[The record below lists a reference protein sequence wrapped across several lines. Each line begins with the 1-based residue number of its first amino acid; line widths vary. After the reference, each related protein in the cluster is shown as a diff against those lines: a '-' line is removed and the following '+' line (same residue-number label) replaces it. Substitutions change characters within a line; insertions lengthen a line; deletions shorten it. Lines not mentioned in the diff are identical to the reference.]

1 MLLSEVLKDN
11 KMKIINQHYV
21 DGQFRPSTGTEK
33 MDIINPSDESLIGH
47 VILGNEQD
55 MEAAI
60 VAASA
65 ALPSFSQTIR
75 AQRMDYLQQLHDAL
89 MERLDDLQ
97 EATTTEYGATV
108 QRSRW
113 SNQYAAETFLY
124 FKEILKDFSFER
136 PIGHSVISM
145 VPVGVTGIMTA
156 WNANS
161 GSICVKLAAAIA
173 AGCTVVIKPSE
184 MSAIQSQVLAECFHQ
199 AGLPAG
205 VINMVHGRGDILG
218 TLLST
223 HPAVAKI
230 LFTGST
236 IVGKII
242 ARNAVDT
249 MKRVTLELSGKS
261 PNIILDDAD
270 LDTAIPM
277 AVSAAFM
284 NSGQAC
290 IAGTRLLVPEA
301 VLPEVKAILL
311 KTMATQIVGDPRD
324 EQTVIGPMASQKQ
337 FDRIQHYIRVGI
349 DEGAELLVGGLG
361 KPDGLQSG
369 FYVKPTIFT
378 GVSNEM
384 TIAQEEIFGPV
395 LSVIT
400 YKTEEEAIAIA
411 NDTIYGLH
419 AYVSSSDMER
429 AQRVA
434 AQINAGRVAINTI
447 YHDALAPFG
456 GFKQSGLGR
465 EGGLYGLE
473 EQLEP
478 KVIIS

>member
-1 MLLSEVLKDN
+1 
-11 KMKIINQHYV
+11 MKIINQHYV
-21 DGQFRPSTGTEK
+21 NGQFCLSTGTET
-33 MDIINPSDESLIGH
+33 MDIINPSDESLIGK

-55 MEAAI
+55 IEAAI

-65 ALPSFSQTIR
+65 ALPSFSQTSR
-75 AQRMDYLQQLHDAL
+75 EQRMDYLQRLHNAL

-124 FKEILKDFSFER
+124 FKDILKDFPFER
-136 PIGHSVISM
+136 RIGQSDIAL

-161 GSICVKLAAAIA
+161 GSISVKLAAAIA

-184 MSAIQSQVLAECFHQ
+184 MSALQSQVLAECFDR

-218 TLLST
+218 TVLSA
-223 HPAVAKI
+223 HPAVSKI

-236 IVGKII
+236 TVGKII
-242 ARNAVDT
+242 ARNAIET

-270 LDTAIPM
+270 LNTAIPM
-277 AVSAAFM
+277 AVNAAFM

-290 IAGTRLLVPEA
+290 IAGTRLLVPEGA
-301 VLPEVKAILL
+301 LPEVKNILL
-311 KTMATQIVGDPRD
+311 KTMTTQVVGNPK
-324 EQTVIGPMASQKQ
+324 EEHTVIGPMASKKQ
-337 FDRIQHYIRVGI
+337 FERIQHYIKLGM
-349 DEGAELLVGGLG
+349 DEGAEVLIGGLG
-361 KPDGLQSG
+361 KPDGLLDG

-378 GVSNEM
+378 GVSNRM

-395 LSVIT
+395 LAVIS

-411 NDTIYGLH
+411 NDTPYGLH
-419 AYVSSSDMER
+419 AYISSSNMER
-429 AQRVA
+429 AQKVA

-456 GFKQSGLGR
+456 GFKQSGVGR
-465 EGGLYGLE
+465 EGGIYGLE

>member
-1 MLLSEVLKDN
+1 
-11 KMKIINQHYV
+11 MKIINQHYV
-21 DGQFRPSTGTEK
+21 NGQFCLSTGTET
-33 MDIINPSDESLIGH
+33 MDIINPSDESLIGK

-55 MEAAI
+55 IEAAI

-65 ALPSFSQTIR
+65 ALPSFSQTSR
-75 AQRMDYLQQLHDAL
+75 EQRMDYLQRLHNAL

-124 FKEILKDFSFER
+124 FKDILKDFPFER
-136 PIGHSVISM
+136 RIGQSDIAL

-161 GSICVKLAAAIA
+161 GSISVKLAAAIA

-184 MSAIQSQVLAECFHQ
+184 MSALQSQVLAECFDR

-218 TLLST
+218 TVLSA
-223 HPAVAKI
+223 HPAVSKI

-236 IVGKII
+236 TVGKII
-242 ARNAVDT
+242 ARNAIET

-270 LDTAIPM
+270 LNTAIPM
-277 AVSAAFM
+277 AVNAAFM

-290 IAGTRLLVPEA
+290 IAGTRLLVPEGA
-301 VLPEVKAILL
+301 LPEVKNILL
-311 KTMATQIVGDPRD
+311 KTMTTQVVGNPK
-324 EQTVIGPMASQKQ
+324 EEHTVIGPMASQKQ
-337 FDRIQHYIRVGI
+337 FERIQHYIKLGM
-349 DEGAELLVGGLG
+349 DEGAEVLIGGLG
-361 KPDGLQSG
+361 KPDGLLDG

-378 GVSNEM
+378 GVSNRM

-395 LSVIT
+395 LAVIS

-411 NDTIYGLH
+411 NDTPYGLH
-419 AYVSSSDMER
+419 AYISSSNMER
-429 AQRVA
+429 AQKVA

-447 YHDALAPFG
+447 CHDALAPFG
-456 GFKQSGLGR
+456 GFKQSGVGR
-465 EGGLYGLE
+465 EGGIYGLE

>member
-1 MLLSEVLKDN
+1 ME
-11 KMKIINQHYV
+11 IINQHYV
-21 DGQFRPSTGTEK
+21 NGQFVPSSGTEE
-33 MDIINPSDESLIGH
+33 MDIINPSDGGLIGK
-47 VILGNEQD
+47 VVFGNEQD
-55 MEAAI
+55 VEAAI

-65 ALPSFSQTIR
+65 ALPSFSRTSR
-75 AQRMDYLQQLHDAL
+75 EQRMDYLQRLHDAL

-97 EATTTEYGATV
+97 EVTTTEYGATL

-113 SNQYAAETFLY
+113 SNRYAAETFLY
-124 FKEILKDFSFER
+124 FKEILKDFEFER
-136 PIGHSVISM
+136 SIGQSAISM
-145 VPVGVTGIMTA
+145 VPVGVTAIMTA

-161 GSICVKLAAAIA
+161 GSISVKLAAAIA

-184 MSAIQSQVLAECFHQ
+184 MSAIQSQVLAECFDR
-199 AGLPAG
+199 AGLPPG
-205 VINMVHGRGDILG
+205 VINMVHGRGDVLG
-218 TLLST
+218 TVLST

-236 IVGKII
+236 MVGKII
-242 ARNAVDT
+242 ARNAVET

-270 LDTAIPM
+270 LATAIPM
-277 AVSAAFM
+277 AVNAAFM

-301 VLPEVKAILL
+301 LLPAVKDILRNI
-311 KTMATQIVGDPRD
+311 MATQRVGDPRD
-324 EQTVIGPMASQKQ
+324 ERTVIGPMASQKQ
-337 FDRIQHYIRVGI
+337 FDRIQHYIQLGI
-349 DEGAELLVGGLG
+349 EEGAELLTGGLG
-361 KPDGLQSG
+361 KPEGLQDG

-378 GVSNEM
+378 GVSNKM
-384 TIAQEEIFGPV
+384 TIAREEIFGPV

-400 YKTEEEAIAIA
+400 YKTEEEAVTIA

-419 AYVSSSDMER
+419 AYVSSADMER
-429 AQRVA
+429 AQKVA
-434 AQINAGRVAINTI
+434 AQIHAGRVAINSI

-456 GFKQSGLGR
+456 GCKQSGIGR
-465 EGGLYGLE
+465 EGGIYGLE

>member
-1 MLLSEVLKDN
+1 MLLSGVLKDS

-21 DGQFRPSTGTEK
+21 DGQFRPSTGTDK
-33 MDIINPSDESLIGH
+33 MDIINPSDESLIGQ
-47 VILGNEQD
+47 VVLGNEQD

-65 ALPSFSQTIR
+65 ALPSFSQTSR
-75 AQRMDYLQQLHDAL
+75 EQRMGYLQRLHDAL

-97 EATTTEYGATV
+97 EVTTTEYGATV

-136 PIGHSVISM
+136 RIGQSAMAM

-184 MSAIQSQVLAECFHQ
+184 MSAMQSQVLVECFDR
-199 AGLPAG
+199 AGLPGG

-218 TLLST
+218 TVLSA

-236 IVGKII
+236 MVGKII

-261 PNIILDDAD
+261 PNIILNDAD
-270 LDTAIPM
+270 LNTAIPM
-277 AVSAAFM
+277 AINAAFM

-301 VLPEVKAILL
+301 DLPEVKDILL
-311 KTMATQIVGDPRD
+311 KTMATQKVGDPRD
-324 EQTVIGPMASQKQ
+324 EHTVIGPMASQKQ
-337 FDRIQHYIRVGI
+337 FDRIQHYIRRGI
-349 DEGAELLVGGLG
+349 DEGAEVLVGGLG
-361 KPDGLQSG
+361 KPDGFQNG

-378 GVSNEM
+378 GVSNDM

-411 NDTIYGLH
+411 NDTVYGLH
-419 AYVSSSDMER
+419 AYVSSSDIER

-447 YHDALAPFG
+447 SHDALAPFG

>member
-1 MLLSEVLKDN
+1 
-11 KMKIINQHYV
+11 MKIINQHYV
-21 DGQFRPSTGTEK
+21 DGQFRPSTGTDK
-33 MDIINPSDESLIGH
+33 MDIINPSDESLIGQ
-47 VILGNEQD
+47 VVLGNEQD

-65 ALPSFSQTIR
+65 ALPSFSQTSR
-75 AQRMDYLQQLHDAL
+75 EQRMGYLQRLHDAL

-97 EATTTEYGATV
+97 EVTTTEYGATV

-136 PIGHSVISM
+136 RIGQSAMAM

-184 MSAIQSQVLAECFHQ
+184 MSAMQSQVLVECFDR

-218 TLLST
+218 TVLST

-236 IVGKII
+236 MVGKII

-261 PNIILDDAD
+261 PNIILNDAD
-270 LDTAIPM
+270 LNTAIPL
-277 AVSAAFM
+277 AINAAFM

-301 VLPEVKAILL
+301 DLPEVKDILL
-311 KTMATQIVGDPRD
+311 KTMATQKVGDPRD
-324 EQTVIGPMASQKQ
+324 EHTVIGPMASQKQ
-337 FDRIQHYIRVGI
+337 FDRIQHYIGRGI
-349 DEGAELLVGGLG
+349 DEGAEVLVGGLG
-361 KPDGLQSG
+361 KPDGFQNG

-378 GVSNEM
+378 GVSNDM

-411 NDTIYGLH
+411 NDTVYGLH
-419 AYVSSSDMER
+419 AYVSSSDIER

-447 YHDALAPFG
+447 FHDALAPFG

>member
-1 MLLSEVLKDN
+1 
-11 KMKIINQHYV
+11 
-21 DGQFRPSTGTEK
+21 
-33 MDIINPSDESLIGH
+33 
-47 VILGNEQD
+47 
-55 MEAAI
+55 
-60 VAASA
+60 
-65 ALPSFSQTIR
+65 
-75 AQRMDYLQQLHDAL
+75 

-124 FKEILKDFSFER
+124 FKDILKDFPFER
-136 PIGHSVISM
+136 RIGQSDIAL

-161 GSICVKLAAAIA
+161 GSISVKLAAAIA

-184 MSAIQSQVLAECFHQ
+184 MSALQSQVLAECFDR

-218 TLLST
+218 TVLSA
-223 HPAVAKI
+223 HPAVSKI

-236 IVGKII
+236 TVGKII
-242 ARNAVDT
+242 ARNAIET

-270 LDTAIPM
+270 LNTAIPM
-277 AVSAAFM
+277 AVNAAFM

-290 IAGTRLLVPEA
+290 IAGTRLLVPEGA
-301 VLPEVKAILL
+301 LPEVKNILL
-311 KTMATQIVGDPRD
+311 KTMTTQVVGNPK
-324 EQTVIGPMASQKQ
+324 EEHTVIGPMASQKQ
-337 FDRIQHYIRVGI
+337 FERIQHYIKLGM
-349 DEGAELLVGGLG
+349 DEGAEILTGGLG
-361 KPDGLQSG
+361 KPDGLLDG

-378 GVSNEM
+378 GVSNRM

-395 LSVIT
+395 LAVIS

-411 NDTIYGLH
+411 NDTPYGLH
-419 AYVSSSDMER
+419 AYISSSNMER
-429 AQRVA
+429 AQKVA

-456 GFKQSGLGR
+456 GFKQSGVGR
-465 EGGLYGLE
+465 EGGIYGLE

>member
-1 MLLSEVLKDN
+1 
-11 KMKIINQHYV
+11 MKIINQHYV
-21 DGQFRPSTGTEK
+21 DGQFRPSTGTDK
-33 MDIINPSDESLIGH
+33 MDIINPSDESLIGQ
-47 VILGNEQD
+47 VVLGNEQD

-65 ALPSFSQTIR
+65 ALPSFSQTSR
-75 AQRMDYLQQLHDAL
+75 EQRMGYLQRLHDAL

-97 EATTTEYGATV
+97 EVTTTEYGATV

-136 PIGHSVISM
+136 RIGQSAMAM

-184 MSAIQSQVLAECFHQ
+184 MSAMQSQVLVECFDR
-199 AGLPAG
+199 AGLPGG

-218 TLLST
+218 TVLSD

-236 IVGKII
+236 MVGKII

-261 PNIILDDAD
+261 PNIILNDAD
-270 LDTAIPM
+270 LNTAIPM
-277 AVSAAFM
+277 AINAAFM

-301 VLPEVKAILL
+301 DLPEVKDILL
-311 KTMATQIVGDPRD
+311 KTMATQKVGDPRD
-324 EQTVIGPMASQKQ
+324 EHTVIGPMASQKQ
-337 FDRIQHYIRVGI
+337 FDRIQHYIRRGI
-349 DEGAELLVGGLG
+349 DEGAEVLVGGLG
-361 KPDGLQSG
+361 KPDGFQNG

-378 GVSNEM
+378 GVSNDM

-411 NDTIYGLH
+411 NDTVYGLH
-419 AYVSSSDMER
+419 AYVSSSDIER

-447 YHDALAPFG
+447 SHDALAPFG

>member
-1 MLLSEVLKDN
+1 
-11 KMKIINQHYV
+11 MKIINQHYV
-21 DGQFRPSTGTEK
+21 DGQFRPSTGTDK
-33 MDIINPSDESLIGH
+33 MDIINPSDESLIGQ
-47 VILGNEQD
+47 VVLGNEQD

-60 VAASA
+60 VAAST
-65 ALPSFSQTIR
+65 ALLSFSQTSR
-75 AQRMDYLQQLHDAL
+75 EQRMGYLQRLHDAL

-97 EATTTEYGATV
+97 EVTTTEYGATV

-136 PIGHSVISM
+136 RIGQSAMAM

-184 MSAIQSQVLAECFHQ
+184 MSAMQSQVLVECFDR

-218 TLLST
+218 TVLST

-236 IVGKII
+236 MVGKII

-261 PNIILDDAD
+261 PNIILNDAD
-270 LDTAIPM
+270 LNTAIPL
-277 AVSAAFM
+277 AINAAFM

-301 VLPEVKAILL
+301 DLPEVKDILL
-311 KTMATQIVGDPRD
+311 KTMATQKVGDPRD
-324 EQTVIGPMASQKQ
+324 EHTVIGPMASQKQ
-337 FDRIQHYIRVGI
+337 FDRIQHYIRRGI
-349 DEGAELLVGGLG
+349 DEGAEVLVGGLG
-361 KPDGLQSG
+361 KPDGFQNG

-378 GVSNEM
+378 GVSNDM

-411 NDTIYGLH
+411 NDTVYGLH
-419 AYVSSSDMER
+419 AYVSSSDIER

-434 AQINAGRVAINTI
+434 AQINAGRIAINTI
-447 YHDALAPFG
+447 SHDALAPFG

>member
-1 MLLSEVLKDN
+1 
-11 KMKIINQHYV
+11 MKIINQHYV
-21 DGQFRPSTGTEK
+21 DGQFRPSTGTDK
-33 MDIINPSDESLIGH
+33 MDIINPSDESLIGQ
-47 VILGNEQD
+47 VVLGNEQD

-65 ALPSFSQTIR
+65 ALSSFSQTSR
-75 AQRMDYLQQLHDAL
+75 EQRMGYLQRLHDAL

-97 EATTTEYGATV
+97 EVTTTEYGATV

-136 PIGHSVISM
+136 RIGQSTMAM

-184 MSAIQSQVLAECFHQ
+184 MSAMQSQVLVECFDR

-218 TLLST
+218 TVLST

-236 IVGKII
+236 MVGKII

-261 PNIILDDAD
+261 PNIILNDAD
-270 LDTAIPM
+270 LNTAIPL
-277 AVSAAFM
+277 AINAAFM

-301 VLPEVKAILL
+301 DLPEVKDILL
-311 KTMATQIVGDPRD
+311 KTMATQKVGDPRD
-324 EQTVIGPMASQKQ
+324 EHTVIGPMASQKQ
-337 FDRIQHYIRVGI
+337 FDRIQHYIRRGI
-349 DEGAELLVGGLG
+349 DEGAEVLVGGLG
-361 KPDGLQSG
+361 KPDGFQNG

-378 GVSNEM
+378 GVSNDM

-411 NDTIYGLH
+411 NDTVYGLH
-419 AYVSSSDMER
+419 AYVSSSDIER

-447 YHDALAPFG
+447 SHDALAPFG

>member
-1 MLLSEVLKDN
+1 
-11 KMKIINQHYV
+11 
-21 DGQFRPSTGTEK
+21 
-33 MDIINPSDESLIGH
+33 
-47 VILGNEQD
+47 
-55 MEAAI
+55 
-60 VAASA
+60 
-65 ALPSFSQTIR
+65 
-75 AQRMDYLQQLHDAL
+75 

-124 FKEILKDFSFER
+124 FKDILKDFPFER
-136 PIGHSVISM
+136 RIGQSDIAL

-161 GSICVKLAAAIA
+161 GSISVKLAAAIA

-184 MSAIQSQVLAECFHQ
+184 MSALQSQVLAECFDR

-218 TLLST
+218 TVLSA
-223 HPAVAKI
+223 HPAVSKI

-236 IVGKII
+236 TVGKII
-242 ARNAVDT
+242 ARNAIET

-270 LDTAIPM
+270 LNTAIPM
-277 AVSAAFM
+277 AVNAAFM

-290 IAGTRLLVPEA
+290 IAGTRLLVPEGA
-301 VLPEVKAILL
+301 LPEVKNILL
-311 KTMATQIVGDPRD
+311 KTMTTQVVGNPK
-324 EQTVIGPMASQKQ
+324 EEHTVIGPMASQKQ
-337 FDRIQHYIRVGI
+337 FERIQHYIKLGR
-349 DEGAELLVGGLG
+349 DEGAEILTGGLG
-361 KPDGLQSG
+361 KPDGLLDG

-378 GVSNEM
+378 GVSNRM

-395 LSVIT
+395 LAVIS

-411 NDTIYGLH
+411 NDTPYGLH
-419 AYVSSSDMER
+419 AYISSSNMER
-429 AQRVA
+429 AQKVA

-456 GFKQSGLGR
+456 GFKQSGVGR
-465 EGGLYGLE
+465 EGGIYGLE

>member
-1 MLLSEVLKDN
+1 
-11 KMKIINQHYV
+11 MKIINQHYV
-21 DGQFRPSTGTEK
+21 NGQFRLSTGTEK
-33 MDIINPSDESLIGH
+33 MDIINPSDGSLIGK
-47 VILGNEQD
+47 VVLGNEQD
-55 MEAAI
+55 MNAAI
-60 VAASA
+60 IAASA
-65 ALPSFSQTIR
+65 ALPSFSQTSR
-75 AQRMDYLQQLHDAL
+75 EQRMDYLQQLHDAL

-97 EATTTEYGATV
+97 EATTIEYGATV

-124 FKEILKDFSFER
+124 FKHILKDFSFDR
-136 PIGHSVISM
+136 RIGQSTIAM
-145 VPVGVTGIMTA
+145 VPIGVTGIMTA

-161 GSICVKLAAAIA
+161 GSISVKLAAAIS

-184 MSAIQSQVLAECFHQ
+184 MSAIQSQVLAECFER
-199 AGLPAG
+199 AALPAG

-218 TLLST
+218 TVLST
-223 HPAVAKI
+223 HPAVSKI

-236 IVGKII
+236 VVGKII
-242 ARNAVDT
+242 ARNAADT

-270 LDTAIPM
+270 LNTAIPM
-277 AVSAAFM
+277 AVNAAFM

-301 VLPEVKAILL
+301 VLPEVKDILL
-311 KTMATQIVGDPRD
+311 KTMTTQTVGDPSD
-324 EQTVIGPMASQKQ
+324 ERTVIGPMASQKQ
-337 FDRIQHYIRVGI
+337 FDRVQHYIGLGMK
-349 DEGAELLVGGLG
+349 EGAELLAGGLG
-361 KPDGLQSG
+361 KPDGLQEG

-400 YKTEEEAIAIA
+400 YKTEEDAIAIA
-411 NDTIYGLH
+411 NDTIYGLQ

-429 AQRVA
+429 AQKVA

-465 EGGLYGLE
+465 EGGIYGLE

>member
-1 MLLSEVLKDN
+1 
-11 KMKIINQHYV
+11 MKIINQHYV
-21 DGQFRPSTGTEK
+21 DGQFRPSTGTDK
-33 MDIINPSDESLIGH
+33 MDIINPSDESLIGQ
-47 VILGNEQD
+47 VVLGNEQD

-65 ALPSFSQTIR
+65 ALPSFSQTSR
-75 AQRMDYLQQLHDAL
+75 EQRMGYLQRLHDAL

-97 EATTTEYGATV
+97 EVTTTEYGATV

-136 PIGHSVISM
+136 RIGESAMAM

-184 MSAIQSQVLAECFHQ
+184 MSAMQSQVLVECFDR

-218 TLLST
+218 TVLST

-236 IVGKII
+236 MVGKII

-261 PNIILDDAD
+261 PNIILNDAD
-270 LDTAIPM
+270 LNTAIPL
-277 AVSAAFM
+277 AINAAFM

-301 VLPEVKAILL
+301 DLPEVKDILL
-311 KTMATQIVGDPRD
+311 KTMATQKVGDPRD
-324 EQTVIGPMASQKQ
+324 EHTVIGPMASQKQ
-337 FDRIQHYIRVGI
+337 FDRIQHYIRRGI
-349 DEGAELLVGGLG
+349 DEGAEVLVGGLG
-361 KPDGLQSG
+361 KPDGFQNG

-378 GVSNEM
+378 GVSNDM

-411 NDTIYGLH
+411 NDTVYGLH
-419 AYVSSSDMER
+419 AYVSSSDIER

-447 YHDALAPFG
+447 SHDALAPFG

>member
-1 MLLSEVLKDN
+1 
-11 KMKIINQHYV
+11 MKIINQHYV
-21 DGQFRPSTGTEK
+21 DGQFRPSTGTDK
-33 MDIINPSDESLIGH
+33 MDIINPSDESLIGQ
-47 VILGNEQD
+47 VVLGNEQD

-65 ALPSFSQTIR
+65 ALPSFSQTSR
-75 AQRMDYLQQLHDAL
+75 EQRMGYLQRLHDAL

-97 EATTTEYGATV
+97 EVTTTEYGATV

-136 PIGHSVISM
+136 RIGQSAMAM

-184 MSAIQSQVLAECFHQ
+184 MSAMQSQVLVECFDR
-199 AGLPAG
+199 AGLPSG

-218 TLLST
+218 TVLST

-236 IVGKII
+236 MVGKII

-261 PNIILDDAD
+261 PNIILNDAD
-270 LDTAIPM
+270 LNTAIPM
-277 AVSAAFM
+277 AINAAFM

-301 VLPEVKAILL
+301 DLPEVKDILL
-311 KTMATQIVGDPRD
+311 KTMATQKVGDPRD
-324 EQTVIGPMASQKQ
+324 EHTVIGPMASQKQ
-337 FDRIQHYIRVGI
+337 FDRIQHYIRRGI
-349 DEGAELLVGGLG
+349 DEGAEVLVGGLG
-361 KPDGLQSG
+361 KPDGFQNG

-378 GVSNEM
+378 GVSNDM

-411 NDTIYGLH
+411 NDTVYGLH
-419 AYVSSSDMER
+419 AYVSSSDIER

-447 YHDALAPFG
+447 AHDALAPFG

>member
-1 MLLSEVLKDN
+1 VARFKRN

-21 DGQFRPSTGTEK
+21 NGRFIPSIGTEE
-33 MDIINPSDESLIGH
+33 MDIINPSDGGLIGK
-47 VILGNEQD
+47 VVLGNEQD
-55 MEAAI
+55 IATAI
-60 VAASA
+60 ASASA
-65 ALPSFSQTIR
+65 ALPTFAQTSR
-75 AQRMDYLQQLHDAL
+75 AQRMDYLQRLHDAL
-89 MERLDDLQ
+89 MERIDDLQ
-97 EATTTEYGATV
+97 EATMVEYGATV

-124 FKEILKDFSFER
+124 FKDILKDFEFER
-136 PIGHSVISM
+136 NIGQSTISM
-145 VPVGVTGIMTA
+145 VPVGVTAIMTA

-161 GSICVKLAAAIA
+161 GSISVKLAAAIA

-184 MSAIQSQVLAECFHQ
+184 MSAIQSQVLAECFDR
-199 AGLPAG
+199 AGLPPG
-205 VINMVHGRGDILG
+205 VINMVHGRGDVLG
-218 TLLST
+218 TVLST

-236 IVGKII
+236 VVGKII

-261 PNIILDDAD
+261 PNIILDDAH
-270 LDTAIPM
+270 LETAIPM
-277 AVSAAFM
+277 AVNVAFM

-290 IAGTRLLVPEA
+290 IAGTRLLVPEPL
-301 VLPEVKAILL
+301 LPEVKRILL
-311 KTMATQIVGDPRD
+311 ETVATQTVGDPHD
-324 EQTVIGPMASQKQ
+324 EHTVIGPMASQKQ
-337 FDRIQHYIRVGI
+337 FDRIQHYINLGI
-349 DEGAELLVGGLG
+349 EEGAELLAGGPG
-361 KPDGLQSG
+361 KPAGLQDG

-378 GVSNEM
+378 GVNNDM

-395 LSVIT
+395 LSVIA

-429 AQRVA
+429 ARKVA

-456 GFKQSGLGR
+456 GFKQSGVGR
-465 EGGLYGLE
+465 EGGIYGLE

>member
-1 MLLSEVLKDN
+1 
-11 KMKIINQHYV
+11 MKIINQHYV
-21 DGQFRPSTGTEK
+21 DGQFRPSTGTEQ

-65 ALPSFSQTIR
+65 ALPSFSQTSKE
-75 AQRMDYLQQLHDAL
+75 QRMDYLQRLHDAL

-97 EATTTEYGATV
+97 EVTTTEYGATV

-136 PIGHSVISM
+136 RIGQSAVTM
-145 VPVGVTGIMTA
+145 VPIGVTGIMTA

-161 GSICVKLAAAIA
+161 GSICVKLSAAIA

-184 MSAIQSQVLAECFHQ
+184 MSAIQSQVLAECFDR
-199 AGLPAG
+199 AGLPNG

-218 TLLST
+218 TVLST

-236 IVGKII
+236 VVGKII

-270 LDTAIPM
+270 LKTAIPM
-277 AVSAAFM
+277 AVNAAFM

-311 KTMATQIVGDPRD
+311 KTMATQKVGDPRD

-337 FDRIQHYIRVGI
+337 FDRIQHYIRWGI

-361 KPDGLQSG
+361 KPDGLQNG

-395 LSVIT
+395 LSIIT

-419 AYVSSSDMER
+419 AYVSSSDMAR

>member
-1 MLLSEVLKDN
+1 
-11 KMKIINQHYV
+11 MKIINQHYV
-21 DGQFRPSTGTEK
+21 DGQFRPSTGTDK
-33 MDIINPSDESLIGH
+33 MDIINPSDESLIGQ
-47 VILGNEQD
+47 VVLGNEQD

-65 ALPSFSQTIR
+65 ALPSFSQTSR
-75 AQRMDYLQQLHDAL
+75 EQRMGYLQRLHDAL

-97 EATTTEYGATV
+97 EVTTTEYGATV

-136 PIGHSVISM
+136 RIGQSAMAM

-184 MSAIQSQVLAECFHQ
+184 MSAMQSQVLVECFDR

-218 TLLST
+218 TVLST

-236 IVGKII
+236 MVGKII

-261 PNIILDDAD
+261 PNIILNDAD
-270 LDTAIPM
+270 LNTAIPM
-277 AVSAAFM
+277 AINAAFM

-301 VLPEVKAILL
+301 DLPEVKDILL
-311 KTMATQIVGDPRD
+311 KTMATQKVGDPRD
-324 EQTVIGPMASQKQ
+324 EHTVIGPMASQKQ
-337 FDRIQHYIRVGI
+337 FDRIQHYIRRGI
-349 DEGAELLVGGLG
+349 DEGAEVLVGGLG
-361 KPDGLQSG
+361 KPDGFQNG

-378 GVSNEM
+378 GVSNDM

-419 AYVSSSDMER
+419 AYVSSSDIER
-429 AQRVA
+429 TQRVA

-447 YHDALAPFG
+447 SHDALAPFG

>member
-1 MLLSEVLKDN
+1 
-11 KMKIINQHYV
+11 MKIINQHYV
-21 DGQFRPSTGTEK
+21 DGQFRPSTGTDK
-33 MDIINPSDESLIGH
+33 MDIINPSDESLIGQ
-47 VILGNEQD
+47 VVLGNEQD

-60 VAASA
+60 VAAST
-65 ALPSFSQTIR
+65 ALPSFSQTSR
-75 AQRMDYLQQLHDAL
+75 EQRMGYLQRLHDAL

-97 EATTTEYGATV
+97 EVTTTEYGATV

-136 PIGHSVISM
+136 RIGQSAMAM

-184 MSAIQSQVLAECFHQ
+184 MSAMQSQVLVECFDR

-218 TLLST
+218 TVLST

-236 IVGKII
+236 MVGKII

-261 PNIILDDAD
+261 PNIILNDAD
-270 LDTAIPM
+270 LNTAIPM
-277 AVSAAFM
+277 AINAAFM

-301 VLPEVKAILL
+301 DLPEVKDILL
-311 KTMATQIVGDPRD
+311 KTMATQKVGDPRD
-324 EQTVIGPMASQKQ
+324 EHTVIGPMASQKQ
-337 FDRIQHYIRVGI
+337 FDRIQHYIRRGI
-349 DEGAELLVGGLG
+349 DEGAEVLVGGLG
-361 KPDGLQSG
+361 KPDGLQNG

-378 GVSNEM
+378 GVSNDM

-411 NDTIYGLH
+411 NDTVYGLH
-419 AYVSSSDMER
+419 AYVSSSDIER

-447 YHDALAPFG
+447 FHDALAPFG

>member
-1 MLLSEVLKDN
+1 
-11 KMKIINQHYV
+11 MKIINQHYV
-21 DGQFRPSTGTEK
+21 DGQFRPSTGTEQ

-47 VILGNEQD
+47 VVLGNEQD

-65 ALPSFSQTIR
+65 ALPSFSQTSR
-75 AQRMDYLQQLHDAL
+75 EQRMEYLQQLHDAL

-97 EATTTEYGATV
+97 EVTTTEYGATV

-124 FKEILKDFSFER
+124 FKEILKDFYFER
-136 PIGHSVISM
+136 HIGQSAIAM
-145 VPVGVTGIMTA
+145 VPIGVTGIMTA

-161 GSICVKLAAAIA
+161 GSICVKLAAAVA

-184 MSAIQSQVLAECFHQ
+184 MSAIQSQVLAECFDR
-199 AGLPAG
+199 AGLPNG

-218 TLLST
+218 TVLST

-236 IVGKII
+236 VVGKII

-270 LDTAIPM
+270 LKTAIPM
-277 AVSAAFM
+277 AVNAAFM

-301 VLPEVKAILL
+301 VMPKVKAILL
-311 KTMATQIVGDPRD
+311 KTIATQKVGDPRD

-337 FDRIQHYIRVGI
+337 FDRIQHYIRWGI

-361 KPDGLQSG
+361 KPDGLQNG

-395 LSVIT
+395 LSIIT

-419 AYVSSSDMER
+419 AYVSSSDMAR

>member
-1 MLLSEVLKDN
+1 
-11 KMKIINQHYV
+11 MKIINQHYV
-21 DGQFRPSTGTEK
+21 DGQFRPSTGTDK
-33 MDIINPSDESLIGH
+33 MDIINPSDESLIGQ
-47 VILGNEQD
+47 VVLGNEQD

-65 ALPSFSQTIR
+65 ALPSFSQTSR
-75 AQRMDYLQQLHDAL
+75 KQRMGYLQRLHDAL

-97 EATTTEYGATV
+97 EVTTTEYGATV

-136 PIGHSVISM
+136 RIGQSAMAM

-184 MSAIQSQVLAECFHQ
+184 MSAMQSQVLVECFDR
-199 AGLPAG
+199 AGLPGG

-218 TLLST
+218 TVLST

-236 IVGKII
+236 MVGKII

-261 PNIILDDAD
+261 PNIILNDAD
-270 LDTAIPM
+270 LNTAIPM
-277 AVSAAFM
+277 AINAAFM

-301 VLPEVKAILL
+301 DLPEVKDILL
-311 KTMATQIVGDPRD
+311 KTMATQKVGDPRD
-324 EQTVIGPMASQKQ
+324 EHTVIGPMASQKQ
-337 FDRIQHYIRVGI
+337 FDRIQHYIRRGI
-349 DEGAELLVGGLG
+349 DEGAEVLVGGLG
-361 KPDGLQSG
+361 KPDGFQNG

-378 GVSNEM
+378 GVSNDM

-411 NDTIYGLH
+411 NDTVYGLH
-419 AYVSSSDMER
+419 AYVSSSDIER

-447 YHDALAPFG
+447 SHDALAPFG

>member
-1 MLLSEVLKDN
+1 
-11 KMKIINQHYV
+11 MKIINQHYV
-21 DGQFRPSTGTEK
+21 DGQFRPSTGTDK
-33 MDIINPSDESLIGH
+33 MDIINPSDESLIGQ
-47 VILGNEQD
+47 VVLGNEQD

-65 ALPSFSQTIR
+65 ALPSFSQTSR
-75 AQRMDYLQQLHDAL
+75 EQRMGYLQRLHDAL

-97 EATTTEYGATV
+97 EVTTTEYGATV

-136 PIGHSVISM
+136 RIGQSAMAM

-184 MSAIQSQVLAECFHQ
+184 MSAMQSQVLVECFDR

-218 TLLST
+218 TVLST

-236 IVGKII
+236 MVGKII

-261 PNIILDDAD
+261 PNIILNDAD
-270 LDTAIPM
+270 LNTAIPL
-277 AVSAAFM
+277 AINAAFM

-301 VLPEVKAILL
+301 DLPEVKDILL
-311 KTMATQIVGDPRD
+311 KTMATQKVGDPRD
-324 EQTVIGPMASQKQ
+324 EHTVIGPMASQKQ
-337 FDRIQHYIRVGI
+337 FDRIQHYIRRGI
-349 DEGAELLVGGLG
+349 DEGAEVLVGGLG
-361 KPDGLQSG
+361 KPDGFQNG

-378 GVSNEM
+378 GVSNDM

-411 NDTIYGLH
+411 NDTVYGLH
-419 AYVSSSDMER
+419 AYVSSSDIER

-447 YHDALAPFG
+447 SHDALAPFG

>member
-1 MLLSEVLKDN
+1 MLLSEVLKYS
-11 KMKIINQHYV
+11 KMKIINQHYI
-21 DGQFRPSTGTEK
+21 DGQFRLSTGTEK

-47 VILGNEQD
+47 VILGNKQD

-65 ALPSFSQTIR
+65 ALPSFSQTSR
-75 AQRMDYLQQLHDAL
+75 EQRMDYLQQLHDAL
-89 MERLDDLQ
+89 MDRLDDLQ

-136 PIGHSVISM
+136 RIGQSAIAM

-199 AGLPAG
+199 ASLPAG

-218 TLLST
+218 TVLST

-236 IVGKII
+236 VVGKII

-270 LDTAIPM
+270 LNTAVPM
-277 AVSAAFM
+277 AVNAAFM

-301 VLPEVKAILL
+301 ILPEVKDILL
-311 KTMATQIVGDPRD
+311 KTMATQQVGNPRD
-324 EQTVIGPMASQKQ
+324 EHTVIGPMASQKQ
-337 FDRIQHYIRVGI
+337 FDRIQHYIGLGI
-349 DEGAELLVGGLG
+349 NEGAELLVGGLG
-361 KPDGLQSG
+361 KPNGLQNG

-384 TIAQEEIFGPV
+384 RIAQEEIFGPV

-419 AYVSSSDMER
+419 AYVSSSDVKR

-447 YHDALAPFG
+447 SHDALAPFG

>member
-1 MLLSEVLKDN
+1 
-11 KMKIINQHYV
+11 MKIINQHYV
-21 DGQFRPSTGTEK
+21 DGQFRPSTGTDK
-33 MDIINPSDESLIGH
+33 MDIINPSDGSLIGQ
-47 VILGNEQD
+47 VVLGNEQD

-65 ALPSFSQTIR
+65 ALPSFSQTSR
-75 AQRMDYLQQLHDAL
+75 EQRMGYLQRLHDAL

-97 EATTTEYGATV
+97 EVTTTEYGATV

-113 SNQYAAETFLY
+113 SNQYAAETFLH

-136 PIGHSVISM
+136 RIGQSAMAM

-184 MSAIQSQVLAECFHQ
+184 MSAMQSQVLVECFDR
-199 AGLPAG
+199 AGLPSG

-218 TLLST
+218 TVLST

-236 IVGKII
+236 MVGKII

-261 PNIILDDAD
+261 PNIILNDAD
-270 LDTAIPM
+270 LNTAIPM
-277 AVSAAFM
+277 AINAAFM

-301 VLPEVKAILL
+301 DLPEVKDILL
-311 KTMATQIVGDPRD
+311 KTMATQKVGDPRD
-324 EQTVIGPMASQKQ
+324 EHTVIGPMASQKQ
-337 FDRIQHYIRVGI
+337 FDRIQHYIRRGI
-349 DEGAELLVGGLG
+349 DEGAEVLVGGLG
-361 KPDGLQSG
+361 KPDGFQNG

-378 GVSNEM
+378 GVSNDM

-411 NDTIYGLH
+411 NDTVYGLH
-419 AYVSSSDMER
+419 AYVSSSDIER

-447 YHDALAPFG
+447 FHDALAPFG

>member
-1 MLLSEVLKDN
+1 MLLSGVLKDS

-21 DGQFRPSTGTEK
+21 DGQFRPSTGTDK
-33 MDIINPSDESLIGH
+33 MDIINPSDESLIGQ
-47 VILGNEQD
+47 VVLGNEQD

-65 ALPSFSQTIR
+65 ALPSFSQTSR
-75 AQRMDYLQQLHDAL
+75 EQRMGYLQRLHDAL

-97 EATTTEYGATV
+97 EVTTTEYGATV

-136 PIGHSVISM
+136 RIGQSAMAM

-184 MSAIQSQVLAECFHQ
+184 MSAMQSQVLVECFDR

-218 TLLST
+218 TVLST

-236 IVGKII
+236 MVGKII

-261 PNIILDDAD
+261 PNIILNDAD
-270 LDTAIPM
+270 LNTAIPM
-277 AVSAAFM
+277 AINAAFM

-301 VLPEVKAILL
+301 DLPEVKDILL
-311 KTMATQIVGDPRD
+311 KTMATQKVGDPRD
-324 EQTVIGPMASQKQ
+324 EHTVIGPMASQKQ
-337 FDRIQHYIRVGI
+337 FDRIQHYIRRGI
-349 DEGAELLVGGLG
+349 DEGAEVLVGGLG
-361 KPDGLQSG
+361 KPDGFQNG

-378 GVSNEM
+378 GVSNDM

-411 NDTIYGLH
+411 NDTVYGLH
-419 AYVSSSDMER
+419 AYVSSSDIER

-447 YHDALAPFG
+447 SHDALAPFG

>member
-1 MLLSEVLKDN
+1 
-11 KMKIINQHYV
+11 
-21 DGQFRPSTGTEK
+21 
-33 MDIINPSDESLIGH
+33 
-47 VILGNEQD
+47 
-55 MEAAI
+55 
-60 VAASA
+60 
-65 ALPSFSQTIR
+65 
-75 AQRMDYLQQLHDAL
+75 
-89 MERLDDLQ
+89 
-97 EATTTEYGATV
+97 
-108 QRSRW
+108 
-113 SNQYAAETFLY
+113 
-124 FKEILKDFSFER
+124 
-136 PIGHSVISM
+136 
-145 VPVGVTGIMTA
+145 
-156 WNANS
+156 
-161 GSICVKLAAAIA
+161 
-173 AGCTVVIKPSE
+173 VIKPSE
-184 MSAIQSQVLAECFHQ
+184 MSAMQSQVLVECFDR

-218 TLLST
+218 TVLST

-236 IVGKII
+236 MVGKII

-261 PNIILDDAD
+261 PNIILNDAD
-270 LDTAIPM
+270 LNTAIPM
-277 AVSAAFM
+277 AINAAFM

-301 VLPEVKAILL
+301 DLPEVKDILL
-311 KTMATQIVGDPRD
+311 KTMATQKVGDPRD
-324 EQTVIGPMASQKQ
+324 EHTVIGPMASQKQ
-337 FDRIQHYIRVGI
+337 FDRIQHYIRRGI
-349 DEGAELLVGGLG
+349 DEGAEVLVGGLG
-361 KPDGLQSG
+361 KPDGFQNG

-378 GVSNEM
+378 GVSNDM

-400 YKTEEEAIAIA
+400 YKTEEEATAIA
-411 NDTIYGLH
+411 NDTVYGLH
-419 AYVSSSDMER
+419 AYVSSSDIER

-447 YHDALAPFG
+447 SHDALAPFG

>member
-1 MLLSEVLKDN
+1 
-11 KMKIINQHYV
+11 MKIINQHYV
-21 DGQFRPSTGTEK
+21 DGQFRPSTGTDK
-33 MDIINPSDESLIGH
+33 MDIINPSDESLIGQ
-47 VILGNEQD
+47 VVLGNEQD

-65 ALPSFSQTIR
+65 ALPSFSQTSR
-75 AQRMDYLQQLHDAL
+75 EQRMGYLQRLHDAL

-97 EATTTEYGATV
+97 EVTTTEYGATV

-136 PIGHSVISM
+136 RIGQSAMAM

-184 MSAIQSQVLAECFHQ
+184 MSAMQSQVLVECFDR
-199 AGLPAG
+199 AGLPGG

-218 TLLST
+218 TVLST

-236 IVGKII
+236 MVGKII

-261 PNIILDDAD
+261 PNIILNDAD
-270 LDTAIPM
+270 LNTAIPM
-277 AVSAAFM
+277 AINAAFM

-301 VLPEVKAILL
+301 DLPEVKDILL
-311 KTMATQIVGDPRD
+311 KTMATQKVGDPRD
-324 EQTVIGPMASQKQ
+324 EHTVIGPMASQKQ
-337 FDRIQHYIRVGI
+337 FDRIQHYIRRGI
-349 DEGAELLVGGLG
+349 DEGAEVLVGGLG
-361 KPDGLQSG
+361 KPDGFQNG

-378 GVSNEM
+378 GVSNDM

-411 NDTIYGLH
+411 NDTVYGLH
-419 AYVSSSDMER
+419 AYVSSSDIER

-447 YHDALAPFG
+447 SHDALAPFG

>member
-1 MLLSEVLKDN
+1 MSEVLKDS
-11 KMKIINQHYV
+11 KMKIINQHYI

-33 MDIINPSDESLIGH
+33 MDIINPSDGSLIGKI
-47 VILGNEQD
+47 VLGNEQD
-55 MEAAI
+55 MNAAI
-60 VAASA
+60 IAASA
-65 ALPSFSQTIR
+65 ALPSFSQTSR
-75 AQRMDYLQQLHDAL
+75 EQRMDYLHQLHDAL

-97 EATTTEYGATV
+97 EATTIEYGATV

-124 FKEILKDFSFER
+124 FKQILKDFSFDR
-136 PIGHSVISM
+136 RIGQSTIAM
-145 VPVGVTGIMTA
+145 VPIGVTGIMTS

-161 GSICVKLAAAIA
+161 GSISVKLAAAIA

-184 MSAIQSQVLAECFHQ
+184 MSAIQSQVLAECFER
-199 AGLPAG
+199 AALPAG

-218 TLLST
+218 TVLST
-223 HPAVAKI
+223 HPAVSKI

-236 IVGKII
+236 VVGKII
-242 ARNAVDT
+242 ARNATDT

-270 LDTAIPM
+270 LNTAIPM
-277 AVSAAFM
+277 AVNAAFM

-301 VLPEVKAILL
+301 VLPEVKDILL
-311 KTMATQIVGDPRD
+311 KTMTTQTVGDPSD
-324 EQTVIGPMASQKQ
+324 ERTVIGPMASQKQ
-337 FDRIQHYIRVGI
+337 FDRVQHYIGLGI
-349 DEGAELLVGGLG
+349 KEGAELLAGGLG
-361 KPDGLQSG
+361 KPDGLQEG

-395 LSVIT
+395 LSVIA
-400 YKTEEEAIAIA
+400 YKTEEDAIAIA

-419 AYVSSSDMER
+419 AYVCSSDMER
-429 AQRVA
+429 AQKVA

-465 EGGLYGLE
+465 EGGIYGLE

>member
-1 MLLSEVLKDN
+1 
-11 KMKIINQHYV
+11 MKIINQHYV
-21 DGQFRPSTGTEK
+21 DGQFRPSTGTEQ

-47 VILGNEQD
+47 VVLGNEQD

-65 ALPSFSQTIR
+65 ALPSFSQTSR
-75 AQRMDYLQQLHDAL
+75 EQRMEYLQQLHDAL

-97 EATTTEYGATV
+97 EVTTTEYGATV

-124 FKEILKDFSFER
+124 FKEILKDFYFER
-136 PIGHSVISM
+136 HIGQSAIAM
-145 VPVGVTGIMTA
+145 VPIGVTGIMTA

-161 GSICVKLAAAIA
+161 GSICVKLAAAVA

-184 MSAIQSQVLAECFHQ
+184 MSAIQSQVLAECFDR
-199 AGLPAG
+199 AGLPNG

-218 TLLST
+218 TVLST

-236 IVGKII
+236 VVGKII

-270 LDTAIPM
+270 LKTAIPM
-277 AVSAAFM
+277 AVNAAFM

-311 KTMATQIVGDPRD
+311 KTMATQKVGDPRD

-337 FDRIQHYIRVGI
+337 FDRIQHYIRWGI

-361 KPDGLQSG
+361 KPDGLQNG

-395 LSVIT
+395 LSIIT

-419 AYVSSSDMER
+419 AYVSSSDMAR

>member
-1 MLLSEVLKDN
+1 
-11 KMKIINQHYV
+11 MKIINQHYV
-21 DGQFRPSTGTEK
+21 DGQFRPSTGTEQ
-33 MDIINPSDESLIGH
+33 MDIINPSDESLSGH
-47 VILGNEQD
+47 VVLGNEQD

-65 ALPSFSQTIR
+65 ALPSFAQTSR
-75 AQRMDYLQQLHDAL
+75 EQRMEYLQQLHDAL

-97 EATTTEYGATV
+97 EVTTTEYGATV

-136 PIGHSVISM
+136 HIGQSAIAM
-145 VPVGVTGIMTA
+145 VPIGVTGIMTA

-184 MSAIQSQVLAECFHQ
+184 MSAIQSQVLAECFDR
-199 AGLPAG
+199 AGLPNG

-218 TLLST
+218 TVLST

-236 IVGKII
+236 VVGKII

-270 LDTAIPM
+270 LKTAIPM
-277 AVSAAFM
+277 AVNAAFM

-311 KTMATQIVGDPRD
+311 KTMATQKVGDPRD

-337 FDRIQHYIRVGI
+337 FDQIQHYIRWGI
-349 DEGAELLVGGLG
+349 DEGAELLIGGLG
-361 KPDGLQSG
+361 KPDGLKNG

-400 YKTEEEAIAIA
+400 YKTEQEAIAIA

-419 AYVSSSDMER
+419 AYVSSSDMAR
-429 AQRVA
+429 AQQVA

-465 EGGLYGLE
+465 EGGRYGLE

>member
-1 MLLSEVLKDN
+1 MLLSGVLKDS

-21 DGQFRPSTGTEK
+21 DGQFRPSTGTDK
-33 MDIINPSDESLIGH
+33 MDIINPSDESLIGQ
-47 VILGNEQD
+47 VVLGNEQD

-60 VAASA
+60 VAAST
-65 ALPSFSQTIR
+65 ALLSFSQTSR
-75 AQRMDYLQQLHDAL
+75 EQRMGYLQRLHDAL

-97 EATTTEYGATV
+97 EVTTTEYGATV

-136 PIGHSVISM
+136 RIGQSAMAM

-184 MSAIQSQVLAECFHQ
+184 MSAMQSQVLVECFDR

-218 TLLST
+218 TVLST

-236 IVGKII
+236 MVGKII

-261 PNIILDDAD
+261 PNIILNDAD
-270 LDTAIPM
+270 LNTAIPL
-277 AVSAAFM
+277 AINAAFM

-301 VLPEVKAILL
+301 DLPEVKDILL
-311 KTMATQIVGDPRD
+311 KTMATQKVGDPRD
-324 EQTVIGPMASQKQ
+324 EHTVIGPMASQKQ
-337 FDRIQHYIRVGI
+337 FDRIQHYIRRGI
-349 DEGAELLVGGLG
+349 DEGAEVLVGGLG
-361 KPDGLQSG
+361 KPDGFQNG

-378 GVSNEM
+378 GVSNDM

-411 NDTIYGLH
+411 NDTVYGLH
-419 AYVSSSDMER
+419 AYVSSSDIER

-434 AQINAGRVAINTI
+434 AQINAGRIAINTI
-447 YHDALAPFG
+447 SHDALAPFG

>member
-1 MLLSEVLKDN
+1 
-11 KMKIINQHYV
+11 MKIVNQHYV
-21 DGQFRPSTGTEK
+21 DGQFRPSTGTEQ

-47 VILGNEQD
+47 VVLGNEQD

-65 ALPSFSQTIR
+65 ALPSFSQTGR
-75 AQRMDYLQQLHDAL
+75 EQRMEYLQQLHDAL

-97 EATTTEYGATV
+97 EVTTTEYGATV

-136 PIGHSVISM
+136 HIGQSAIAM
-145 VPVGVTGIMTA
+145 VPIGVTGIMTA

-184 MSAIQSQVLAECFHQ
+184 MSAIQSQVLAECFDR
-199 AGLPAG
+199 AELPNG

-218 TLLST
+218 TVLST

-236 IVGKII
+236 VVGKII

-270 LDTAIPM
+270 LKTAIPM
-277 AVSAAFM
+277 AVNAAFM

-301 VLPEVKAILL
+301 VLPEVKAISL
-311 KTMATQIVGDPRD
+311 KTMATQKVGDPRD

-337 FDRIQHYIRVGI
+337 FDRIQHYIRLGI

-361 KPDGLQSG
+361 KPDGLKDG

-395 LSVIT
+395 LSIIT

-419 AYVSSSDMER
+419 AYVSSSDMAR

-434 AQINAGRVAINTI
+434 AQINAGRVAINTV

>member
-1 MLLSEVLKDN
+1 
-11 KMKIINQHYV
+11 
-21 DGQFRPSTGTEK
+21 

-47 VILGNEQD
+47 LVLGTEQD

-65 ALPSFSQTIR
+65 ALPSFAQTCR
-75 AQRMDYLQQLHDAL
+75 EQRMHYLQQLHNAL

-97 EATTTEYGATV
+97 EVTTTEYGATE

-113 SNQYAAETFLY
+113 SNQYAAETFLC

-136 PIGHSVISM
+136 RIGQSAVTM
-145 VPVGVTGIMTA
+145 VPIGVTGIMTA

-184 MSAIQSQVLAECFHQ
+184 MSAIQSQVLAECFDQ

-218 TLLST
+218 TVLST

-236 IVGKII
+236 VVGKII

-270 LDTAIPM
+270 LKTAIPM
-277 AVSAAFM
+277 AVNAAFM

-301 VLPEVKAILL
+301 ALPEIKAILL
-311 KTMATQIVGDPRD
+311 KTMATQKVGDPRD

-337 FDRIQHYIRVGI
+337 FDRIQHYIRRGI
-349 DEGAELLVGGLG
+349 DEGAELLIGGLG
-361 KPDGLQSG
+361 KPDGLKNG

-400 YKTEEEAIAIA
+400 YKTEQEAIAIA

-419 AYVSSSDMER
+419 AYVSSSDMAR
-429 AQRVA
+429 AQQVA

-465 EGGLYGLE
+465 EGGRYGLE

>member
-1 MLLSEVLKDN
+1 MSEVLKDN

-21 DGQFRPSTGTEK
+21 DGQFRPSTGSEK

-47 VILGNEQD
+47 VLLGNEQE

-65 ALPSFSQTIR
+65 ALPSFSQTSR
-75 AQRMDYLQQLHDAL
+75 EQRMDYLQQLHDAL

-97 EATTTEYGATV
+97 EVTTTEYGATV

-124 FKEILKDFSFER
+124 FKEILKDFCFER
-136 PIGHSVISM
+136 RIGQSVVSM

-184 MSAIQSQVLAECFHQ
+184 MSAMQSQVLAECFDR

-218 TLLST
+218 TVLST

-236 IVGKII
+236 VVGKII

-270 LDTAIPM
+270 FDTAIPM
-277 AVSAAFM
+277 AINAAFM

-301 VLPEVKAILL
+301 NLQEVKDILL
-311 KTMATQIVGDPRD
+311 KTMATQKVGDPRD
-324 EQTVIGPMASQKQ
+324 GQTVIGPMASQKQ
-337 FDRIQHYIRVGI
+337 FDRIQHYIRLGI
-349 DEGAELLVGGLG
+349 NEGAELLVGGLG
-361 KPDGLQSG
+361 KPEGLENG

-434 AQINAGRVAINTI
+434 AQINAGRVSINTI

>member
-1 MLLSEVLKDN
+1 
-11 KMKIINQHYV
+11 MKIINQHYV
-21 DGQFRPSTGTEK
+21 DGQFRPSTGTEQ

-47 VILGNEQD
+47 VVLGNEQD

-65 ALPSFSQTIR
+65 ALPSFSQTSR
-75 AQRMDYLQQLHDAL
+75 EQRMEYLQQLHDAL

-97 EATTTEYGATV
+97 EVTTTEYGATV

-136 PIGHSVISM
+136 HIGQSAIAM
-145 VPVGVTGIMTA
+145 VPIGVTGIMTA

-184 MSAIQSQVLAECFHQ
+184 MSAIQSQVLAECFDR
-199 AGLPAG
+199 AGLPNG

-218 TLLST
+218 TVLST

-236 IVGKII
+236 VVGKII

-270 LDTAIPM
+270 LKTAIPM
-277 AVSAAFM
+277 AVNAAFM

-311 KTMATQIVGDPRD
+311 KTMATQKVGDPRD

-337 FDRIQHYIRVGI
+337 FDRIQHYIRRGI

-361 KPDGLQSG
+361 KPDGLQNG

-395 LSVIT
+395 LSIIT

-419 AYVSSSDMER
+419 AYVSSSDMAR

>member
-1 MLLSEVLKDN
+1 
-11 KMKIINQHYV
+11 MKIINQHYV
-21 DGQFRPSTGTEK
+21 DGQFRPSTGTEQ

-47 VILGNEQD
+47 VVLGNEQD

-65 ALPSFSQTIR
+65 ALPSFSQTSR
-75 AQRMDYLQQLHDAL
+75 EQRMEYLQQLHDAL

-97 EATTTEYGATV
+97 EVTTTEYGATV

-124 FKEILKDFSFER
+124 FKEILKDFYFER
-136 PIGHSVISM
+136 HIGQSAIAM
-145 VPVGVTGIMTA
+145 VPIGVTGIMTA

-161 GSICVKLAAAIA
+161 SSICVKLAAAVA

-184 MSAIQSQVLAECFHQ
+184 MSAIQSQVLAECFDR
-199 AGLPAG
+199 AGLPNG

-218 TLLST
+218 TVLST

-236 IVGKII
+236 VVGKII

-270 LDTAIPM
+270 LKTAIPM
-277 AVSAAFM
+277 AVNAAFM

-311 KTMATQIVGDPRD
+311 KTMATQKVGDPRD

-337 FDRIQHYIRVGI
+337 FDRIQHYIRWGI

-361 KPDGLQSG
+361 KPDGLQNG

-395 LSVIT
+395 LSIIT

-419 AYVSSSDMER
+419 AYVSSSDMAR

>member
-1 MLLSEVLKDN
+1 
-11 KMKIINQHYV
+11 MKIINQHYV
-21 DGQFRPSTGTEK
+21 DGQFRPSAGTEK
-33 MDIINPSDESLIGH
+33 MDIINPSDESLIGQ
-47 VILGNEQD
+47 VVLGNEQD

-60 VAASA
+60 IAASA
-65 ALPSFSQTIR
+65 ALPSFSQTSR
-75 AQRMDYLQQLHDAL
+75 EQRMDYLQQLHDAL

-97 EATTTEYGATV
+97 EVTTTEYGATV

-113 SNQYAAETFLY
+113 SNQYAAETFLF
-124 FKEILKDFSFER
+124 FKKILKDFSFER
-136 PIGHSVISM
+136 RIGQSAIAM

-184 MSAIQSQVLAECFHQ
+184 MSAMQSQVLAECFDR

-205 VINMVHGRGDILG
+205 IINMVHGRGDILG
-218 TLLST
+218 TVLST

-236 IVGKII
+236 VVGKII

-270 LDTAIPM
+270 LNTAIPI
-277 AVSAAFM
+277 AVNAAFM

-311 KTMATQIVGDPRD
+311 KTMAAQKVGDPRD
-324 EQTVIGPMASQKQ
+324 EHTVIGPMASQKQ
-337 FDRIQHYIRVGI
+337 FDRIQHYIRLGI

-361 KPDGLQSG
+361 KPEGLEDG

-434 AQINAGRVAINTI
+434 AQIHAGRVAINTI

-465 EGGLYGLE
+465 EGGIYGLE

>member
-1 MLLSEVLKDN
+1 
-11 KMKIINQHYV
+11 MKIINQHYV
-21 DGQFRPSTGTEK
+21 NGQFCLSTGTET
-33 MDIINPSDESLIGH
+33 MEIINPSDESLIGK

-55 MEAAI
+55 IEAAI

-65 ALPSFSQTIR
+65 ALPSFSQTSR
-75 AQRMDYLQQLHDAL
+75 EQRMDYLQRLHNAL
-89 MERLDDLQ
+89 MERLGDLQ

-124 FKEILKDFSFER
+124 FKDILKDFPFER
-136 PIGHSVISM
+136 RIGQSDIAL

-161 GSICVKLAAAIA
+161 GSISVKLAAAIA

-184 MSAIQSQVLAECFHQ
+184 MSALQSQVLAECFDR

-218 TLLST
+218 TVLSA
-223 HPAVAKI
+223 HPAVSKI

-236 IVGKII
+236 AVGKII
-242 ARNAVDT
+242 AHNAVET

-270 LDTAIPM
+270 LNTAIPM
-277 AVSAAFM
+277 AVNAAFM

-290 IAGTRLLVPEA
+290 IAGTRLLVPEGA
-301 VLPEVKAILL
+301 LPEVKNILL
-311 KTMATQIVGDPRD
+311 KTMTTQVVGNPK
-324 EQTVIGPMASQKQ
+324 EEHTVIGPMASKKQ
-337 FDRIQHYIRVGI
+337 FERIQHYIKLGM
-349 DEGAELLVGGLG
+349 DEGAEVLIGGLG
-361 KPDGLQSG
+361 KPDGLLDG

-378 GVSNEM
+378 GVSNRM

-395 LSVIT
+395 LAVIS

-411 NDTIYGLH
+411 NDTPYGLH
-419 AYVSSSDMER
+419 AYISSSNMER
-429 AQRVA
+429 AQKVA

-456 GFKQSGLGR
+456 GFKQSGVGR
-465 EGGLYGLE
+465 EGGIYGLE

>member
-1 MLLSEVLKDN
+1 M
-11 KMKIINQHYV
+11 
-21 DGQFRPSTGTEK
+21 G
-33 MDIINPSDESLIGH
+33 
-47 VILGNEQD
+47 
-55 MEAAI
+55 
-60 VAASA
+60 
-65 ALPSFSQTIR
+65 
-75 AQRMDYLQQLHDAL
+75 YLQRLHDAL

-97 EATTTEYGATV
+97 EVTTTEYGATV

-136 PIGHSVISM
+136 RIGQSAMAM

-184 MSAIQSQVLAECFHQ
+184 MSAMQSQVLVECFDR

-218 TLLST
+218 TVLST

-236 IVGKII
+236 MVGKII

-261 PNIILDDAD
+261 PNIILNDAD
-270 LDTAIPM
+270 LNTAIPL
-277 AVSAAFM
+277 AINAAFM

-290 IAGTRLLVPEA
+290 IAGTRLLVPDA
-301 VLPEVKAILL
+301 DLPEVKDILL
-311 KTMATQIVGDPRD
+311 KTMATQKVGDPRD
-324 EQTVIGPMASQKQ
+324 EHTVIGPMASQKQ
-337 FDRIQHYIRVGI
+337 FDRIQHYIRRGI
-349 DEGAELLVGGLG
+349 DEGAEVLVGGLG
-361 KPDGLQSG
+361 KPDGFQNG

-378 GVSNEM
+378 GVSNDM

-411 NDTIYGLH
+411 NDTVYGLH
-419 AYVSSSDMER
+419 AYVSSSDIER

-447 YHDALAPFG
+447 SHDALAPFG